1 VLKIVS
7 VQRGHDPREFVL
19 AAFGGAGP
27 LHSAALAGELGIAE
41 ILCPPIPGAFSA
53 LGLVG
58 SDLKRDYVRTV
69 YVTTADADP
78 AGLEAAFAALE
89 KEGGVMLARAN
100 VPPARRQF
108 ERSVDARYARQSYE
122 LAVPVPVGALDR
134 ARLMQIAEAF
144 HDLHRRTYGH
154 DNRSEPVQ
162 IVNVRVTAIGA
173 IPQLAV
179 RDAPAAP
186 GSNAV
191 KSRRPLWFRA
201 TGEAEA
207 DVFDRARMPAGLAA
221 TGPAVIESLESTIL
235 VPPGWGARM
244 DEDGFIVM
252 SKL

>member
-1 VLKIVS
+1 
-7 VQRGHDPREFVL
+7 
-19 AAFGGAGP
+19 
-27 LHSAALAGELGIAE
+27 LHCAALAAELGIAE

-78 AGLEAAFAALE
+78 AALESAFAALE
-89 KEGGVMLARAN
+89 NDGAAMLVRAN
-100 VPPARRQF
+100 VPPVRWQF
-108 ERSVDARYARQSYE
+108 ARSVDARYARQSYE
-122 LAVPVPVGALDR
+122 LAVPVLAGALDR
-134 ARLMQIAEAF
+134 ARLRQIAESF

-173 IPQLAV
+173 IPQLTV
-179 RDAPAAP
+179 RDAPAAQ

-201 TGEAEA
+201 AGEIEA
-207 DVFDRARMPAGLAA
+207 DVFDRARMPAGLVAQ
-221 TGPAVIESLESTIL
+221 GPAVIESLESTIL
-235 VPPGWGARM
+235 VPPGWHARM
-244 DEDGFIVM
+244 DEDGFVM
-252 SKL
+252 MTKP